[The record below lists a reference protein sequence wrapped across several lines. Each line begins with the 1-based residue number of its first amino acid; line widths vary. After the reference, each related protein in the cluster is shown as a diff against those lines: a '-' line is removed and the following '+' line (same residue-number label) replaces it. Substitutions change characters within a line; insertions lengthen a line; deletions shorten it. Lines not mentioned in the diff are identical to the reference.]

1 MNGSELFE
9 TWAPADS
16 VWSPWAKPAL
26 FADEAV
32 LGAMT
37 GTPSPPAMPPEPR
50 SAFSGDSGTAFVLDL
65 PGERSVELGLVLARA
80 GYRPVPLFNTTDHA
94 AALVDVRPVLRR
106 LASGASELA
115 GVYLPPEAPPA
126 FLLDAN
132 RSNASATPSPG
143 RYDNRWVVFPQDF
156 PSASFLLAR
165 GIRHVVLLQE
175 MRVGGGDQPQ
185 PDLAHVLRRW
195 QEAGLAI
202 HLQDPNLDERP
213 LALDVRRPSSFR
225 SLFYRALA
233 LAGLRRNSAGG
244 FGGII
249 PQPSS
254 GG

>member
-9 TWAPADS
+9 TWAPAES

-26 FADEAV
+26 FAEEAF
-32 LGAMT
+32 LDKLA
-37 GTPSPPAMPPEPR
+37 GTPPPPAMTLEPR
-50 SAFSGDSGTAFVLDL
+50 AFSFQSGGDTAFVLDL
-65 PGERSVELGLVLARA
+65 PGEESVELGLLLARA
-80 GYRPVPLFNTTDHA
+80 GYRPVPIFNTTHHP

-115 GVYLPPEAPPA
+115 YLPPEAPPA

-132 RSNASATPSPG
+132 RSTASGQATPG

-156 PSASFLLAR
+156 PSASFLLGKGLR
-165 GIRHVVLLQE
+165 QVVLLQQKQ
-175 MRVGGGDQPQ
+175 RQDQPRT
-185 PDLAHVLRRW
+185 DLAHVLRRW
-195 QEAGLAI
+195 QEAGIAI
-202 HLQDPNLDERP
+202 YVQDPGVEEPPRP
-213 LALDVRRPSSFR
+213 VDVRRPSSFR

>member
-1 MNGSELFE
+1 MDGSQLFE

-26 FADEAV
+26 FADEAIR
-32 LGAMT
+32 GALA
-37 GTPSPPAMPPEPR
+37 GTPPPPAMAAEPR

-65 PGERSVELGLVLARA
+65 PGERSVELGLRLAGA
-80 GYRPVPLFNTTDHA
+80 GYRPVPLFNTTHHS

-106 LASGASELA
+106 LASGAAELA

-132 RSNASATPSPG
+132 RASASATPAPG

-165 GIRHVVLLQE
+165 GIRQAVLLQE
-175 MRVGGGDQPQ
+175 TRQGDQPRT
-185 PDLAHVLRRW
+185 DLAHVLRRW
-195 QEAGLAI
+195 QEAGIAVYQ
-202 HLQDPNLDERP
+202 QDPAVDEPPRP
-213 LALDVRRPSSFR
+213 VDVRRPSSFR

>member
-1 MNGSELFE
+1 MNGSQLFE

-16 VWSPWAKPAL
+16 IWSPWAKPAL

-32 LGAMT
+32 SGVLA
-37 GTPSPPAMPPEPR
+37 GTPPPPAMASEPR

-65 PGERSVELGLVLARA
+65 PGEKSVDLGLKLARA
-80 GYRPVPLFNTTDHA
+80 GFRPVPLFNTTDHA
-94 AALVDVRPVLRR
+94 AALVTVRPVLHR
-106 LASGASELA
+106 LASGAAELS

-132 RSNASATPSPG
+132 RSATGAAPAPG

-156 PSASFLLAR
+156 PSATFLLGR
-165 GIRHVVLLQE
+165 GIRQIVLLQQ
-175 MRVGGGDQPQ
+175 MRPRDQPRD
-185 PDLAHVLRRW
+185 DLAHVVRRW
-195 QEAGLAI
+195 QEAGI
-202 HLQDPNLDERP
+202 QIYTQDPDIEEPPRQV
-213 LALDVRRPSSFR
+213 DVQRPSSFR
-225 SLFYRALA
+225 SLFYRVLT